1 MPFLSKET
9 TAAIARIAGILSI
22 RFTRS
27 LLAENP
33 EGFVL
38 DDVHHLYEAYLAME
52 QRCLRAEDGH
62 QRAQAALERTQAAL
76 VRAEAEVTRFREAL
90 LPLFEP
96 QLP

>member
-9 TAAIARIAGILSI
+9 TQAIARIAGI
-22 RFTRS
+22 
-27 LLAENP
+27 
-33 EGFVL
+33 
-38 DDVHHLYEAYLAME
+38 
-52 QRCLRAEDGH
+52 GH